1 MHPSHSSSAC
11 SLPMRDANTLCIP
24 LLLCAKSLSC
34 HASWKHCKSTLSCL
48 LHSQA
53 GTMVNANIHKLKRG
67 LGLEGCPTES
77 CESLQRCLERH
88 AGCFGSVGSCQI
100 ACASCMVHCTWQNNA
115 SFGRSPTCPAVK
127 SLPHAS
133 QSQRRCHVCKMP
145 CFWERG
151 KWHVL
156 FLR

>member
-53 GTMVNANIHKLKRG
+53 GIMSMLNSHELNEDYAVETYACCSCDEGQRG
-67 LGLEGCPTES
+67 SG
-77 CESLQRCLERH
+77 SLC
-88 AGCFGSVGSCQI
+88 C
-100 ACASCMVHCTWQNNA
+100 
-115 SFGRSPTCPAVK
+115 SFRV
-127 SLPHAS
+127 
-133 QSQRRCHVCKMP
+133 
-145 CFWERG
+145 F
-151 KWHVL
+151 
-156 FLR
+156 